1 MKASLQIGKFV
12 GIKVSI
18 HWTFLLLLLWIVYA
32 NGKAGADATAI
43 AWSIGFI
50 LSIFVCVV
58 LHEFGHALT
67 AKRFHINTRD
77 ITLYPIGGV
86 ARLESIP
93 KKPKGELL
101 VALAGPAVNLVIS
114 GILFPFVNMEMWKEG
129 VGKFSEVNAHNF
141 LFSFATVN
149 IWLAVFNLIP
159 AFPMDGG
166 RVFRALLSFKL
177 PRVQATRIAAGLGQ
191 LIALVFMLIGFYV
204 NPFMIFIGLFIFLGA
219 QAEASHAQ
227 TEALMEGQRLQQVT
241 MRQVPVITPET
252 TLTEV
257 VNMILDSQKKNFVV
271 EEEGKIVG
279 TLGQSEVI
287 KGLRERGE
295 DVLVKEVM
303 DKEMVYLPDSMPM
316 EEALVKL
323 KSKNKQLAIVVN
335 SAGERTGLVDT
346 DNLVEFILI
355 QSARQQYK
363 EHH

>member
-1 MKASLQIGKFV
+1 MKSSLQIGKFA
-12 GIKVSI
+12 GITVSI
-18 HWTFLLLLLWIVYA
+18 HWTFLLLLGWIVYA

-93 KKPKGELL
+93 KKPKEELL
-101 VALAGPAVNLVIS
+101 VAFAGPAVNIAIS
-114 GILFPFVNMEMWKEG
+114 GILFPFVDRDMWREG
-129 VGKFSEVNAHNF
+129 VEKFSEVNAHTF
-141 LFSFATVN
+141 LFSFVTVN
-149 IWLAVFNLIP
+149 IWLAAFNLIP

-177 PRVQATRIAAGLGQ
+177 PRVRATRIAAGLGQ
-191 LIALVFMLIGFYV
+191 LIALAFMLIGFYI
-204 NPFMIFIGLFIFLGA
+204 NPFLIFIGLFIFLGA

-227 TEALMEGQRLQQVT
+227 TEALMEGQRLQQATMHQVT
-241 MRQVPVITPET
+241 VLAPET
-252 TLTEV
+252 TITEV

-271 EEEGKIVG
+271 EDGGTIVG

-287 KGLRERGE
+287 KCLRERGE
-295 DVLVKEVM
+295 SVLVKDVM
-303 DKEMVYLPDSMPM
+303 DKEILYLPDFMPM
-316 EEALVKL
+316 EEALMKL
-323 KSKNKQLAIVVN
+323 QHKNKQLAIVVN
-335 SAGERTGLVDT
+335 TAGERTGLVDT

-363 EHH
+363 DHH